1 MSNTDHPASGAG
13 QLADG
18 AQPDN
23 IYLSG
28 PLLPLF
34 LKTALPIV
42 LVMLVNGLFTV
53 VGAYF
58 LGIYV
63 GKDAVVAV
71 TLMFPLYMML
81 VALSTL
87 VSNGF
92 SSIYARQTGAS
103 NSATAQVVFASAIQL
118 SLLVCALLILGFAL
132 FGGQLSIWV
141 ANGSEILADLGWGYM
156 AILIFCSPLVFVLA
170 INTDAL
176 RAEGLLL
183 AMTCITLL
191 SAILNIVF
199 DWLFVVQ
206 MHWGVNGSAYGTVL
220 SQIVAMA
227 AILLYR
233 HRTNSSQQ
241 SLSLTPMTRYWRELL
256 TLGAPSS
263 LGYIG
268 LSLSAGVTLFGLQ
281 TWAGDHFEP
290 TSGAFGI
297 MTRLMTF
304 AFLPLLGLS
313 LAFQTIVGNNHGA
326 RRDDRVR
333 KATVISVTV
342 AFGYCAL
349 VQLGFLI
356 TAPWLG
362 GVFITDALIQ
372 LELARILPIGTLML
386 FLFGP
391 LMMIAGYFQAVGD
404 AARAAILGLSRTYL
418 FAIPLAFALPFVMGE
433 PGIWYAGVVAEAL
446 VLAVTLVVVLRLRT
460 TRQPSLTV

>member
-1 MSNTDHPASGAG
+1 MSNTERPAHGAG
-13 QLADG
+13 QVADTRH
-18 AQPDN
+18 PDN

-28 PLLPLF
+28 PIMTLF

-53 VGAYF
+53 VDAYF

-63 GKDAVVAV
+63 GTDAVVAV

-81 VALSTL
+81 IALSTL

-92 SSIYARQTGAS
+92 SSVYARQTGAG
-103 NSATAQVVFASAIQL
+103 NITTAQAVFTSAIQL
-118 SLLVCALLILGFAL
+118 SMLVCAILIIGFAL
-132 FGGQLSIWV
+132 LGGQLSIWV
-141 ANGSEILADLGWGYM
+141 ANGSEVLANLGWGYM

-170 INTDAL
+170 INIDAL
-176 RAEGLLL
+176 RAEGLLP
-183 AMTCITLL
+183 AMTFITLL

-206 MHWGVNGSAYGTVL
+206 IQWGVNGSAYGTVL
-220 SQIVAMA
+220 SQICAMA

-233 HRTNSSQQ
+233 HRSNSGQNSFTF
-241 SLSLTPMTRYWRELL
+241 TPITQYWRELL
-256 TLGAPSS
+256 ALGAPSS

-281 TWAGDHFEP
+281 VWAGDHFEP

-304 AFLPLLGLS
+304 TFLPLLGLS
-313 LAFQTIVGNNHGA
+313 LAFQTIVGNNYGA
-326 RRDDRVR
+326 RQTERAH
-333 KATVISVTV
+333 KATFISVTV

-349 VQLGFLI
+349 VQFAFVL

-362 GVFITDALIQ
+362 GVFINDMLIQ
-372 LELARILPIGTLML
+372 QELARILPIGTLTL

-418 FAIPLAFALPFVMGE
+418 FAIPLTFALPFVIGE
-433 PGIWYAGVVAEAL
+433 PGIWYAGVVAEIM
-446 VLAVTLVVVLRLRT
+446 VLAVTVVVLLQLRSTPQTSPT
-460 TRQPSLTV
+460 T